1 MSKSSVIRSVLL
13 NVTAAG
19 LSIGFA
25 LLMAEVAVR
34 AFAPQQLIIPR
45 PDIYIAVDS
54 LGWKHRP
61 LVNTTVNTGER
72 TVAFRTDSSGFRV
85 ARLGRRATPRHV
97 LLIGDSFMAAMQVE
111 YEQSLAGLLDASLET
126 LRVPA
131 SIDNAGVAGWD
142 PPQYL
147 IQLRRSLENRR
158 YDAVVASIYVGND
171 VAARFPRRIPPLQ
184 PEEVHA
190 FRWPRSARRSEVVDA
205 WLYPVNDFLKR
216 RSHLYILAKKQLRA
230 VRMRTGLTAE
240 LLPREI
246 LRKDSTGGAAADTTI
261 LILKEMAGIAQAHHV
276 PIRFFLIP
284 SSYQVDSA
292 ELNTVLRGFKIEPS
306 EVDVNQPNR
315 LLGSRLAAA
324 GLQFTDVT
332 DALRAARQSGERM
345 NGAVDAHLS
354 PEGHKVFAAVVLP
367 QIMALLSGEPCPP
380 VQHGRRDC
388 RPAGLLPDARHGVP
402 AAKPKHA
409 PRG

>member
-1 MSKSSVIRSVLL
+1 MSKPSVIRRVLH
-13 NVTAAG
+13 NVIAAG
-19 LSIGFA
+19 LSFGFA
-25 LLMAEVAVR
+25 LLLAEVAVR
-34 AFAPQQLIIPR
+34 TFVPQQLIIPR

-85 ARLGRRATPRHV
+85 ARLGRRQTPRHI

-111 YEQSLAGLLDASLET
+111 YEQSLAGLLDASLAA
-126 LRVPA
+126 LKVPA
-131 SIDNAGVAGWD
+131 SIDNAGVAAWD

-147 IQLRRSLENRR
+147 IQLRRSLEARP
-158 YDAVVASIYVGND
+158 YDAVVACIYLGND
-171 VAARFPRRIPPLQ
+171 IAARFPRRIPPLQ

-190 FRWPRSARRSEVVDA
+190 FRWPRFARQSEIVNA

-230 VRMRTGLTAE
+230 VRMRAGLTAE
-240 LLPREI
+240 SLPQELLR
-246 LRKDSTGGAAADTTI
+246 RNSMDAAADTTVV
-261 LILKEMAGIAQAHHV
+261 ILKEMASIAQAHQV
-276 PIRFFLIP
+276 PIRFFLLP

-292 ELNTVLRGFKIEPS
+292 ELHTFMRGFKIQAS
-306 EVDVNQPNR
+306 EIDVDQPNR
-315 LLGSRLAAA
+315 LLASRLAEA
-324 GLQFTDVT
+324 GLPFTDVT

-354 PEGHKVFAAVVLP
+354 PQGHKVVAAVVLP
-367 QIMALLSGEPCPP
+367 QVMAMLSAES
-380 VQHGRRDC
+380 C
-388 RPAGLLPDARHGVP
+388 RLGQQAGAPAGRKART
-402 AAKPKHA
+402 AARSSGPGY
-409 PRG
+409 RTCQ